1 MCYYKIDC
9 DNFIASPHN
18 DTVCA
23 IYCYYNPRV
32 EDSDVAPDM
41 FVRGKGRRKIL
52 TKLYKKPEDVSIKRE
67 QIDDEDGI
75 DNEMREADR
84 LIEEMQKAN
93 LRVNPAEEEIIKDT
107 EGELIDEA
115 HRPQVR
121 FPREKGDTVAQ
132 IMKQRQEN
140 KPTPT
145 LSEEEKQVVQ
155 DSEQV
160 HDEIKDEKELIAKID
175 AIAKDKPTHKCP
187 HCGKE
192 FKNVAVHLRFCKHKP
207 KEGN

>member
-1 MCYYKIDC
+1 MCYYKTEC
-9 DNFIASPHN
+9 GNFIPSPYN

-41 FVRGKGRRKIL
+41 FVRGKKRMM
-52 TKLYKKPEDVSIKRE
+52 TVLYRKPEEGSKKQE
-67 QIDDEDGI
+67 SDDEI
-75 DNEMREADR
+75 KQADT
-84 LIEEMQKAN
+84 LIEDMQKAN
-93 LRVNPAEEEIIKDT
+93 LRVNPTEEEVIRDT

-132 IMKQRQEN
+132 IMKQRQQN
-140 KPTPT
+140 KPKST
-145 LSEEEKQVVQ
+145 LSEEEKQTIK
-155 DSEQV
+155 DTEQV
-160 HDEIKDEKELIAKID
+160 HDEVESEKALRAKID
-175 AIAKDKPTHKCP
+175 AIGKDKPTHVCP

-207 KEGN
+207 KEGT